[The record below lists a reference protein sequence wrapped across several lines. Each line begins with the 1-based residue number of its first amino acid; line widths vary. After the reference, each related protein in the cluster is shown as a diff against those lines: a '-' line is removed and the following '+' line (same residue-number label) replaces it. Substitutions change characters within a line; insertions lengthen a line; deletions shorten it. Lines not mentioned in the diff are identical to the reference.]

1 MLDPTFTKIKG
12 VLREKLETDNPP
24 TISVGLDG
32 WSAHHHGYLG
42 MNGHY
47 LNDDWCRVKFCL
59 GCAPF
64 DESHTGENIY
74 QKLTSVLTDWDLLL
88 KTGPCLR
95 DNAKNMVAAFE
106 VEGSVLEGVGCVNHT
121 LQLSIKDEIF
131 NLPSVETLITKCRT
145 LASHANR
152 SNHFYRDFRK
162 NQIELMNKKP
172 NEVQNLKGDV
182 VTR

>member
-1 MLDPTFTKIKG
+1 M
-12 VLREKLETDNPP
+12 
-24 TISVGLDG
+24 
-32 WSAHHHGYLG
+32 
-42 MNGHY
+42 
-47 LNDDWCRVKFCL
+47 KFCL
-59 GCAPF
+59 GCSPF

-74 QKLTSVLTDWDLLL
+74 EKLTSVLSDWDILL

-106 VEGSVLEGVGCVNHT
+106 VEGSILEGVGCVNHT

-131 NLPSVETLITKCRT
+131 ALPSVETVIQKCRD

-152 SNHFYRDFRK
+152 SNSFYREFRK
-162 NQIELMNKKP
+162 NQMEQMNKALH
-172 NEVQNLKGDV
+172 EVKNLRGDV